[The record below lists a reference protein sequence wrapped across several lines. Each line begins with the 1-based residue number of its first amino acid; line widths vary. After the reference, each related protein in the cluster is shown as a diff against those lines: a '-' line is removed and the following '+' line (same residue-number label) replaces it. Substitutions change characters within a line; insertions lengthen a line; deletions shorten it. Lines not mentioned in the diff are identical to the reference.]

1 MCPVMS
7 KVENGGSFGKK
18 ANKAQQSDLGKLS
31 PFLRSAKMPPSH
43 PNRSARR
50 YRVKVFG
57 VSVFSS
63 PSFESSSYFLFVPHS
78 V

>member
-1 MCPVMS
+1 MS

-31 PFLRSAKMPPSH
+31 PFLRSAKMVTAY

-50 YRVKVFG
+50 YVQ
-57 VSVFSS
+57 
-63 PSFESSSYFLFVPHS
+63 
-78 V
+78 